1 MKRKLFIMAL
11 TLLLAVVFVGHSLAG
26 TTMDRILER
35 GELLVGTTANQ
46 PPLTAKSK
54 EGEIIGLD
62 ADLAR
67 LIALNMG
74 VQVKFVTMPFAELL
88 PALQA
93 GKVDMILSSMSMIP
107 GRNLKVAFIGPYFVS
122 GKGILTKTKTI
133 AALQEPAG
141 LNNPSFRVAALS
153 NSTSQKMVEENA
165 PKAKLVTAKSYD
177 EAMELLLGDK
187 VDVMVADYPFCALT
201 AYRYR
206 DKGLTAGQA
215 RLTYEPL
222 GIAMPED
229 ALLMNWVQNFLIML
243 NGSGELKRIS
253 EYWMNDGSWVK
264 MLP

>member
-74 VQVKFVTMPFAELL
+74 VKVKFVTMPFAELL